1 MNGKY
6 KGTRDRDRRQMR
18 PRSRR
23 YGFAPTGRRAKHVN
37 ASDALLTLSTCRDD
51 ERVVLLARRLREGES
66 AEDVAAKI
74 AG

>member
-1 MNGKY
+1 M
-6 KGTRDRDRRQMR
+6 
-18 PRSRR
+18 
-23 YGFAPTGRRAKHVN
+23 N